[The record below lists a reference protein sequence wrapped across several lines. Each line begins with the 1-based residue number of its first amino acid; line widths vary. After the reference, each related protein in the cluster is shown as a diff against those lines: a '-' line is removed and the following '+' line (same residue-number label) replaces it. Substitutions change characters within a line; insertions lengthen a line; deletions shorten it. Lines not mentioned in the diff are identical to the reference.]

1 MHKRVIVL
9 YLSALLLFLSFNLSA
24 KSSEPDALPDSVK
37 IWKYTGS
44 TSLSFSQ
51 NSLSNW
57 AEGGENSLA
66 GTAYVVLNATKSTT
80 HLLVDH
86 QLNLAY
92 GIMQLEGKK
101 LRKTDDKLELFSSF
115 GIKSS
120 GSWQYTSQ
128 INFKT
133 QFSDGFK
140 YPDDSTVIS
149 TFMAPGYLTA
159 SIGIQYKKWEDFT
172 LFLSPASGKFTFV
185 LDQTLANQGA
195 FGVTKATL
203 DTAGKII
210 QEGRNIK
217 PEFGIN
223 INARFKKELFKN
235 VNVDSRLQ
243 LYNNYLDEN
252 QKNRWNIDL
261 NFETMINF
269 QINKFLSSTI
279 RFQVIYDHNIMIPR
293 YDTSN
298 DIKTKIGEGPGTQIK
313 QSLGIGLSYKF

>member
-1 MHKRVIVL
+1 MQKRVIPYIL
-9 YLSALLLFLSFNLSA
+9 SILLLLSATSLFARL
-24 KSSEPDALPDSVK
+24 SEPVSLPDSVK
-37 IWKYTGS
+37 TWKYTGL

-66 GTAYVVLNATKSTT
+66 GTAYLVLNAAKNTKT
-80 HLLVDH
+80 LLIEH

-101 LRKTDDKLELFSSF
+101 LRKTDDKIELFSSF
-115 GIKSS
+115 GIKST
-120 GSWQYTSQ
+120 GNWQYTSQ

-140 YPDDSTVIS
+140 YPDDSTIIS

-159 SIGIQYKKWEDFT
+159 SIGIQYKKWEYFT

-185 LDQTLANQGA
+185 LDQNLANQGA
-195 FGVTKATL
+195 FGVTKATY
-203 DTAGKII
+203 DTAGNII

-223 INARFKKELFKN
+223 INARFKKEVFKN

-252 QKNRWNIDL
+252 QRNRWNIDI
-261 NFETMINF
+261 NFETMLNF

-293 YDTSN
+293 YEEEN
-298 DIKTKIGEGPGTQIK
+298 NVKIKNGEGPGTQFK